1 VCVSVSRFVVQV
13 GVLIVRLGHLV
24 QNFAASDAD
33 ASEAGAC
40 HVDGKGSQQA
50 RKSQA

>member
-1 VCVSVSRFVVQV
+1 VQV

-24 QNFAASDAD
+24 QNFAARDAD
-33 ASEAGAC
+33 AGETSAC
-40 HVDGKGSQQA
+40 YVNGKGSQQA